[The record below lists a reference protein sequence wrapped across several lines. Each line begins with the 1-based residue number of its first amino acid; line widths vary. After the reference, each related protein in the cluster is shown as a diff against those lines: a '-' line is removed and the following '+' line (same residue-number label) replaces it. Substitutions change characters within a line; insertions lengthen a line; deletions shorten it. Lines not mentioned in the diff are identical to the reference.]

1 MARKRRQHRPSF
13 YDRMLGE
20 AVYTREIL
28 ELVDDAAHQPR
39 SIISDKDY
47 EKIYWRAQ
55 ALLAKKGEWL

>member
-1 MARKRRQHRPSF
+1 
-13 YDRMLGE
+13 MLGE